1 MNLKL
6 IAAAALSLLVATPA
20 LAMQHSDHHRR
31 PRRVQHAKKF
41 DYRSAYR
48 AYDLDPGDDFAS
60 GNIDDDFARRNT
72 FN

>member
-6 IAAAALSLLVATPA
+6 IVAAALSFLVATPA
-20 LAMQHSDHHRR
+20 LAMQHSDHHRQS
-31 PRRVQHAKKF
+31 RRVQHAKKF

-48 AYDLDPGDDFAS
+48 AYDFDPGDDFAP
-60 GNIDDDFARRNT
+60 GNIDEDFARRNT

>member
-6 IAAAALSLLVATPA
+6 IVAAALSFFVATPA
-20 LAMQHSDHHRR
+20 LAMQHSDHHRQS
-31 PRRVQHAKKF
+31 RRVQHAKKIDF
-41 DYRSAYR
+41 RSAYG
-48 AYDLDPGDDFAS
+48 AYDFAPGDDFAP